1 MGSQEVRP
9 ADVPGSSF
17 RPLARSHYQA
27 TRRPPPA
34 RPQVGLLREDSSA
47 EPRPE
52 SSRPGALDRAG
63 DPEAAPTSQ
72 PWSPGTDRL
81 ETPVTPGVEESYQEG
96 SLGPWGSGGA

>member
-52 SSRPGALDRAG
+52 SSVCTQDLGRWTGLRTQRLRPQASPGAPALIAWK
-63 DPEAAPTSQ
+63 PQ
-72 PWSPGTDRL
+72 
-81 ETPVTPGVEESYQEG
+81 
-96 SLGPWGSGGA
+96 